1 MAWTI
6 NDGKL
11 KPVSSSSP
19 LVSVS
24 PVPMRKVAIRSLSS
38 AMSPV
43 WFGPWLELTSQRTFC
58 AVLAPMMK

>member
-1 MAWTI
+1 MTI
-6 NDGKL
+6 
-11 KPVSSSSP
+11 
-19 LVSVS
+19 LVNRRFAPKSTLS
-24 PVPMRKVAIRSLSS
+24 HCGDAERADLHELSMSLSS